1 MIDTSLR
8 ARLTR
13 LFSTNVVVRRLG
25 KKRLRVVDTDK
36 LQSTGNRNMTSTID
50 RYSGLTRSANGAL
63 SPYNSTYSFGQNRV
77 DLFTDY
83 EAMDLDP
90 IIASALDI
98 YSDECTVKNEEN
110 DLLVINSENNEIRKI
125 LHNLFYDVLNVDYN
139 LWPWIRNLCKY
150 GDFYLHLDIDERV
163 GIVNVQPISAY
174 EMIRE
179 EGYDPE
185 NPHAVRF
192 IHEGPG
198 QNTWNQNTKHE
209 FENFEIAHF
218 RLLSDANFLP
228 YGKSAIEPA
237 RKIFKQLMLMEDAML
252 LQRIMRA
259 PERRIFK
266 IDIGN
271 IPPNEVDQHIQNII
285 NKSKK
290 VPYID
295 EKTGDYNLK
304 FNLQNMLEDYYLP
317 VRGGDSGTQIDTLP
331 GLGNDGAMED
341 VDYIRNKMMSALKI
355 PKAFLGYDEG
365 VEGKSTL
372 AAEDIRFAR
381 TIERMQRIVVSELTK
396 IAIVHLFTQGYTN
409 AELIDFNIELTSPS
423 MVYEKMKVEMLNE
436 KMGVA
441 NNMKESRLF
450 SEQFIYEKLFNLSHD
465 EYKAMQEQ
473 VLEDLKNDFRKE
485 QIVSE
490 GNDPVKTNQ
499 SFGTP
504 HDIASMHVSNK
515 TELNQ
520 ENNEAGP
527 GRPKKYGSWGRP
539 HDALG
544 RDPFGVK
551 DTSNNLK
558 GDLNP
563 AHKHKGSPLSMES
576 VENNQLLADLAN
588 KFNGKRP
595 EIIKESLKETT
606 NKEASTSFLDENNL
620 LDEENG

>member
-1 MIDTSLR
+1 MIDTSLK
-8 ARLTR
+8 ARLAR

-25 KKRLRVVDTDK
+25 KKRLRVIDTDK
-36 LQSTGNRNMTSTID
+36 LQSSGARGMTSMVD
-50 RYSGLTRSANGAL
+50 RYSGITRSANGL
-63 SPYNSTYSFGQNRV
+63 YSNYNSTYSFGQNRI

-83 EAMDLDP
+83 EAMDMDP
-90 IIASALDI
+90 IISSALDI

-110 DLLVINSENNEIRKI
+110 NLLVINSENNEIRKI
-125 LHNLFYDVLNVDYN
+125 LHNLFYDILNIDYN

-174 EMIRE
+174 EIVRE
-179 EGYDPE
+179 EGYDEE

-192 IHEGPG
+192 IYEGGGGTTMSRYQPTR
-198 QNTWNQNTKHE
+198 QE

-228 YGKSAIEPA
+228 YGKSSIEGA

-317 VRGGDSGTQIDTLP
+317 VRGADSGTTIDTLP
-331 GLGNDGAMED
+331 GLGNEGQIED
-341 VDYIRNKMMSALKI
+341 LDYIRNKMMSALKI

-409 AELIDFNIELTSPS
+409 AELIDFNLELTSPS

-436 KMGVA
+436 KMGAA
-441 NNMKESRLF
+441 NLMKESKLF
-450 SEQFIYEKLFNLSHD
+450 SEQYIYENLFNFSHD

-473 VLEDLKNDFRKE
+473 IIEDLKSDFRKE

-490 GNDPVKTNQ
+490 GNDPVKTNK

-504 HDIASMHVSNK
+504 HDIASMHVATK
-515 TELNQ
+515 G
-520 ENNEAGP
+520 ENEPGP
-527 GRPKKYGSWGRP
+527 GRPKEHGTWETEK
-539 HDALG
+539 DQLG

-551 DTSNNLK
+551 DTIANLK
-558 GDLNP
+558 GDMDP
-563 AHKHKGSPLSMES
+563 SYTHKGSPLSMES
-576 VENNQLLADLAN
+576 VDTIQLIAALSN
-588 KFNGKRP
+588 KFNTKKSN
-595 EIIKESLKETT
+595 IIKESLKETIVT
-606 NKEASTSFLDENNL
+606 ENGSTLLDENNL
-620 LDEENG
+620 LDDENG

>member
-1 MIDTSLR
+1 MINTSLR
-8 ARLTR
+8 ARLER
-13 LFSTNVVVRRLG
+13 LFSTNVIVRRLG
-25 KKRLRVVDTDK
+25 KKRLRIVDTDK
-36 LQSTGNRNMTSTID
+36 LQSDGNRNMTSTID
-50 RYSGLTRSANGAL
+50 RYSGVTRSTNGL
-63 SPYNSTYSFGQNRV
+63 YSSYNSTYSFGQNRV

-90 IIASALDI
+90 IISSALDI

-110 DLLVINSENNEIRKI
+110 DLLIINSENNEIRKI
-125 LHNLFYDVLNVDYN
+125 LHNLFYDILNIDYN

-163 GIVNVQPISAY
+163 GIVNVVPISAY
-174 EMIRE
+174 EMVRE

-192 IHEGPG
+192 LYQGAG
-198 QNTWNQNTKHE
+198 NTMWSQTTRQE

-228 YGKSAIEPA
+228 YGKSAIEGA

-290 VPYID
+290 IPYMD
-295 EKTGDYNLK
+295 EKTGEYNLK

-317 VRGGDSGTQIDTLP
+317 VRGGDSGTNIETLP
-331 GLGNDGAMED
+331 GLGNEGQIED
-341 VDYIRNKMMSALKI
+341 LEYIRNKMMSALKI

-381 TIERMQRIVVSELTK
+381 TIERIQRIVVSELTK
-396 IAIVHLFTQGYTN
+396 IAIVHLFTQGYTD
-409 AELIDFNIELTSPS
+409 AELIDFNLELTSPS

-441 NNMKESRLF
+441 TNMKESKLF
-450 SEQFIYEKLFNLSHD
+450 SEQFIYENIFNLSHD

-473 VLEDLKNDFRKE
+473 VIEDLKNDFRKE

-490 GNDPVKTNQ
+490 GNDPIKTNE

-504 HDIASMHVSNK
+504 HDIASMHVATK
-515 TELNQ
+515 E
-520 ENNEAGP
+520 ENEAGP
-527 GRPKKYGSWGRP
+527 GRPKKYGAWGRP

-551 DTSNNLK
+551 DVTNNLK
-558 GDLNP
+558 GDFSP
-563 AHKHKGSPLSMES
+563 EHKHKGSPLSMES
-576 VENNQLLADLAN
+576 VNTTQLIADLSN
-588 KFNGKRP
+588 KFNTKKSN
-595 EIIKESLKETT
+595 IINESLNNAVVSTKEST
-606 NKEASTSFLDENNL
+606 FLDETNL
-620 LDEENG
+620 LTDETE